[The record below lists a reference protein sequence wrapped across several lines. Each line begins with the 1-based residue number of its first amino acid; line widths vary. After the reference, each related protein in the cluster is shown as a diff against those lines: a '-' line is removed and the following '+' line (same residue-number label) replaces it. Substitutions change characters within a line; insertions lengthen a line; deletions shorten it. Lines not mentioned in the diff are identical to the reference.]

1 MRRNDRWK
9 TVLQYTMGIAVLAL
23 CVAAAMFLPEQYAQ
37 WSDEQKL
44 GKVTLSNRDT
54 IEFLNA
60 QQLDI
65 EERLQKIYFAQDFYF
80 VESIEFYPSLYFD
93 SEMELLERCVR
104 LTTKWCD
111 AGLLPEQC
119 ETMARGL
126 EKAMKE
132 GTDEY
137 VISLDVAGWVGMNS
151 GASEEMMIP
160 MFLITIEDIEDWERL
175 SLVMDS
181 EVELLYCAVY
191 NGAGAESQITKELGY
206 GTVEEAEQYLE
217 NHGRLDEPSIAPR
230 KIDFA
235 QAFGAKSA
243 QAEETPKEFNVTAK
257 LTFDTFEADAIRC
270 LVTGDYAGFGIAA
283 VYDGQKGWRFLDQ
296 LFSLLYGS
304 NVEVIS
310 TEEFLYL
317 TSNETSEGLSDAEAL
332 EEYRAEDENIAAD
345 EK

>member
-1 MRRNDRWK
+1 MRQKNKWK
-9 TVLQYTMGIAVLAL
+9 TVLQYMIGAAALAL

-37 WSDEQKL
+37 WSDEKNL
-44 GKVTLSNRDT
+44 GTVTLSNRDT
-54 IEFLNA
+54 IDFLNA

-80 VESIEFYPSLYFD
+80 MESIDFYPSLYFD
-93 SEMELLERCVR
+93 SEMELLERCVH
-104 LTTKWCD
+104 LTTQWCD
-111 AGLLPEQC
+111 AGLLPTQC

-126 EKAMKE
+126 EKAMKD

-137 VISLDVAGWVGMNS
+137 VISLDVAGWIGRNS
-151 GASEEMMIP
+151 EGSEEMMVP
-160 MFLITIEDIEDWERL
+160 MFFVTIEDMEDWERL

-191 NGAGAESQITKELGY
+191 NGDGAVRQIIKELGY
-206 GTVEEAEQYLE
+206 GTLEEAEQYRE
-217 NHGRLDEPSIAPR
+217 SHGRLSEPHIEPR
-230 KIDFA
+230 KLDFA
-235 QAFGAKSA
+235 KAFGAKSA

-283 VYDGQKGWRFLDQ
+283 VYDGKKGRSFLDQ
-296 LFSLLYGS
+296 LFNLVYDTS
-304 NVEVIS
+304 VEIIS

-317 TSNETSEGLSDAEAL
+317 TSNEASEGMSDAEVL
-332 EEYRAEDENIAAD
+332 QEYRSEDENIAVD
-345 EK
+345 

>member
-1 MRRNDRWK
+1 MRQKDKWK
-9 TVLQYTMGIAVLAL
+9 TVLQYMIGAAALAL
-23 CVAAAMFLPEQYAQ
+23 CVDASLFLPEQYAR

-54 IEFLNA
+54 INFLNA

-80 VESIEFYPSLYFD
+80 MESIDFYPSLYFD
-93 SEMELLERCVR
+93 SEMELLERCVH
-104 LTTKWCD
+104 LTTQWCD
-111 AGLLPEQC
+111 AGLLPAQC

-126 EKAMKE
+126 EKAMKD

-137 VISLDVAGWVGMNS
+137 VISLDVAGWIGRNS
-151 GASEEMMIP
+151 EGSEEMMVP
-160 MFLITIEDIEDWERL
+160 MFFVTIEDMEDWERL

-191 NGAGAESQITKELGY
+191 NGDGAARQIIKELGY
-206 GTVEEAEQYLE
+206 GTLEEAEQYWE
-217 NHGRLDEPSIAPR
+217 SHGRLSEPSIEPR
-230 KIDFA
+230 KLDFA
-235 QAFGAKSA
+235 KAFGAKSA

-283 VYDGQKGWRFLDQ
+283 VYDGKKGRSFLDQ
-296 LFSLLYGS
+296 LFNLVYGTS
-304 NVEVIS
+304 VEIIS

-317 TSNETSEGLSDAEAL
+317 TSNESSEGMSDAEVL
-332 EEYRAEDENIAAD
+332 QEYRSEDENIAVD
-345 EK
+345 

>member
-1 MRRNDRWK
+1 MRQKDRWK
-9 TVLQYTMGIAVLAL
+9 IVLQYTIGVAALAL

-37 WSDEQKL
+37 WSDEKKL

-54 IEFLNA
+54 IDFLNA

-80 VESIEFYPSLYFD
+80 MESIDFYPSLYFD
-93 SEMELLERCVR
+93 SERDLLERCVH
-104 LTTKWCD
+104 LTKEWCD
-111 AGLLPEQC
+111 AGLLPAQC

-126 EKAMKE
+126 EKAVKE

-137 VISLDVAGWVGMNS
+137 VISLDVAGWIGRS
-151 GASEEMMIP
+151 SEGSEEMMIP
-160 MFLITIEDIEDWERL
+160 MFLITIESMGAWESL
-175 SLVMDS
+175 SLVMDG

-191 NGAGAESQITKELGY
+191 NGDGAARQIIKELGY
-206 GTVEEAEQYLE
+206 GTVEEADQYLE
-217 NHGRLDEPSIAPR
+217 NYGRLDEPSIAPR

-270 LVTGDYAGFGIAA
+270 LVMGDYAGFGIAA

-296 LFSLLYGS
+296 LFSLVYGS
-304 NVEVIS
+304 SVEIIS

-317 TSNETSEGLSDAEAL
+317 TSNEASVGMSDAEAL
-332 EEYRAEDENIAAD
+332 EEYRSEDENIAAD
-345 EK
+345 